1 MLVIIEKRT
10 KAQMNKLVLI
20 ISLFILLGS
29 CTATKNKII
38 QVEEENTIEN
48 DFSQYLES
56 IVNKEFEKSMEYVY
70 PEFFDILTK
79 EQMIKEMEQV
89 SDNEEMEVEFE
100 NPKILN
106 IGKSLEVEEQFYSKL
121 KYSNMMNIKIFGEEE
136 EIEEDKKV
144 RIGSAKELFEQ
155 IFGSKNVG
163 YNSKTDF
170 FEIYVEKEVIAK
182 SENGKSDWKFLVIEE
197 RQKLIL
203 EKFVPKKVLT
213 ME

>member
-1 MLVIIEKRT
+1 MVIIEKRT
-10 KAQMNKLVLI
+10 EAQMNKLALI

-38 QVEEENTIEN
+38 QVEEGNTIEN
-48 DFSQYLES
+48 DFNQYLES

-100 NPKILN
+100 NPEILN
-106 IGKSLEVEEQFYSKL
+106 IGKSFEVEEQFYSKL

-136 EIEEDKKV
+136 EIEEDKKA
-144 RIGSAKELFEQ
+144 RISSAKGLFEQ
-155 IFGSKNVG
+155 IFGSQNVG

-182 SENGKSDWKFLVIEE
+182 SKNGKSDWKFLVIEE

>member
-1 MLVIIEKRT
+1 LVIIEKRT
-10 KAQMNKLVLI
+10 EAQMNKLALI

-38 QVEEENTIEN
+38 QVEEGNTIEN
-48 DFSQYLES
+48 DFNQYLES

-100 NPKILN
+100 NPEILN
-106 IGKSLEVEEQFYSKL
+106 IGKSFEVEEQFYSKL

-136 EIEEDKKV
+136 EIEEDKKA
-144 RIGSAKELFEQ
+144 RISSAKGLFEQ

-182 SENGKSDWKFLVIEE
+182 SKNGKSDWKFLVIEE

>member
-1 MLVIIEKRT
+1 LVIIEKRT
-10 KAQMNKLVLI
+10 EAQMNKLALI

-38 QVEEENTIEN
+38 QVEEGNTIEN
-48 DFSQYLES
+48 DFNQYLES

-100 NPKILN
+100 NPEILN
-106 IGKSLEVEEQFYSKL
+106 IGKSFEVEEQFYSKL

-136 EIEEDKKV
+136 EIEEDKKA
-144 RIGSAKELFEQ
+144 RISSAKGLFEQ
-155 IFGSKNVG
+155 IFGSQNVG

-182 SENGKSDWKFLVIEE
+182 SKNGKSDWKFLVIEE